1 MPKENRAAVAKKL
14 RSHALSY
21 PETTEAFPW
30 GESAFK
36 VKGKTFVFMRAEPN
50 ELSFSVKLLKSRKKG
65 LALPGSEPT
74 HYGLGAKGWVTLRP
88 TEKTSLELLL
98 TFVDESYRAIAPKRV
113 LAQLESTPS
122 STLSVRRFLLSE
134 PAKVLPIPRRRNR
147 LTRRIGS
154 RLI

>member
-1 MPKENRAAVAKKL
+1 MPKQTTSSIAKTL

-36 VKGKTFVFMRAEPN
+36 VKGKTFVFMRADPAD
-50 ELSFSVKLLKSRKKG
+50 LSFSVKLTKSRKQA

-88 TEKTSLELLL
+88 TAKTSLELLL
-98 TFVDESYRAIAPKRV
+98 SFVDESYRAIAPKRV
-113 LAQLESTPS
+113 LDQLDS
-122 STLSVRRFLLSE
+122 S
-134 PAKVLPIPRRRNR
+134 I
-147 LTRRIGS
+147 
-154 RLI
+154 